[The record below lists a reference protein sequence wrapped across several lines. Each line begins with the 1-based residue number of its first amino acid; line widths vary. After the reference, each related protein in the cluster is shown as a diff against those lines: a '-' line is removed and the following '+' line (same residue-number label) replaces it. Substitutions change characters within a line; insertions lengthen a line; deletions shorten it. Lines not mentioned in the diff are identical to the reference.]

1 MTIPPDVTL
10 QTLVVDDDDQVEA
23 AYLVASQCE
32 LDAVGW
38 TDSTRESVRA
48 SLIAPDAWREQHLL
62 ALHEGAAV
70 GLLVAECDRD
80 GREVFLD
87 AYAVGELST
96 VVQRAL
102 LDHGLTAA
110 RALATADPVP
120 PGLLPDDPY
129 ALSQDVWQVVSASF
143 AGDGAYAD
151 VLSDLGFRPIRRF
164 WRMLL
169 DLSSTLPGEPP
180 APAGVSRRSVAGEGD
195 RRALHALFNASFAEH
210 FGNTHEREFEAWI
223 AGLEAL
229 PGADPERWWIAT
241 LDGEDVGLCILD
253 DSKEEFGEGYV
264 RTLGVVEDARGRGI
278 GRWLLECAAADAVR
292 RGRTG
297 LALAVD
303 GENTTGATALYE
315 SVGFETRQV
324 IDLWCYPLV

>member
-1 MTIPPDVTL
+1 M
-10 QTLVVDDDDQVEA
+10 
-23 AYLVASQCE
+23 
-32 LDAVGW
+32 
-38 TDSTRESVRA
+38 
-48 SLIAPDAWREQHLL
+48 
-62 ALHEGAAV
+62 
-70 GLLVAECDRD
+70 
-80 GREVFLD
+80 
-87 AYAVGELST
+87 
-96 VVQRAL
+96 
-102 LDHGLTAA
+102 
-110 RALATADPVP
+110 
-120 PGLLPDDPY
+120 
-129 ALSQDVWQVVSASF
+129 
-143 AGDGAYAD
+143 
-151 VLSDLGFRPIRRF
+151 
-164 WRMLL
+164 
-169 DLSSTLPGEPP
+169 
-180 APAGVSRRSVAGEGD
+180 SRRSVAGEGD

-223 AGLEAL
+223 AGIEAL

-324 IDLWCYPLV
+324 IDVWCYPLV